1 MTYGPRLLNG
11 GIVDTNYMRKRKP
24 AMLGMD
30 YAVSADPMLQDMTQQ
45 APDQA
50 KYLQLQEEL
59 QALENPTETKTGPTP
74 EEIEMALKMAAQ
86 SAGGNSLPT
95 GPFSTSPSLARQR
108 AMAGFGRSFGR

>member
-11 GIVDTNYMRKRKP
+11 GTVDTNYMRKRKP

-86 SAGGNSLPT
+86 AAGGNSLPT